1 MSLNCH
7 QRNVSVAE
15 QLIGAEESRSESPQ
29 NPVYSSPNTVE
40 LGVSSLRGEVMFSNF
55 SDCSSYYGL
64 PNSRNENETRYM
76 FKNPYLRA
84 NVRVVVGSIILTIV
98 GFALIAFGSVV
109 TFVPNEMDV
118 HGWIF
123 FVVGMLFFIPGFYHI
138 VYIICTLCGRE
149 GYAFDNLPTFT
160 KPLTT

>member
-7 QRNVSVAE
+7 QRNASAAE
-15 QLIGAEESRSESPQ
+15 QLIRVEESQNDNPQ
-29 NPVYSSPNTVE
+29 DPVYSSPNTVE
-40 LGVSSLRGEVMFSNF
+40 LGVSGPTNEVMFSNF

-64 PNSRNENETRYM
+64 PNSQNENETRYL

-84 NVRVVVGSIILTIV
+84 NVRVVIGSIILTIV
-98 GFALIAFGSVV
+98 GFALISFGVLV

-138 VYIICTLCGRE
+138 VYITCTLCGRE

-160 KPLTT
+160 KPTT